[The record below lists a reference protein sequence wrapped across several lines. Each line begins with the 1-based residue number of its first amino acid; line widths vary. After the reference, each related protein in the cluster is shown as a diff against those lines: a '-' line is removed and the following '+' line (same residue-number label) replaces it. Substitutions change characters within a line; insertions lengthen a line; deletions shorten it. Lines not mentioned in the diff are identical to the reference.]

1 MVFPVLHAMLS
12 SPSGSPPLLQAI
24 VAHYDE
30 LTGYIRRRF
39 GDKAFAQEVVHEVC
53 LKVLKGPA
61 PEQDIRTPLAFLRRM
76 AMHTAIDRYRSERT
90 HAGLIGIGDGPID
103 DLACDDDGTGGLT
116 APERA
121 AARRQREQAL
131 LHAIRRLPQR
141 SQEVFILIHLYHM
154 PQADVA
160 DKLGISRGMIARHL
174 ARALDDVLPA
184 LRDHD

>member
-61 PEQDIRTPLAFLRRM
+61 PEQDIRTQPAVS
-76 AMHTAIDRYRSERT
+76 TWPTRSKSLW
-90 HAGLIGIGDGPID
+90 G
-103 DLACDDDGTGGLT
+103 
-116 APERA
+116 
-121 AARRQREQAL
+121 
-131 LHAIRRLPQR
+131 
-141 SQEVFILIHLYHM
+141 
-154 PQADVA
+154 
-160 DKLGISRGMIARHL
+160 RG
-174 ARALDDVLPA
+174 
-184 LRDHD
+184 